1 MEFRGNEATEMRSGL
16 LGLFG
21 LLATL
26 LVSLYPT
33 INAQVFYGALVGA
46 ITDPSGAG
54 VPGVDVTILNQQ
66 TNQTRNTSTNASG
79 GYTFSNVL
87 PGLYRLEAE
96 ATGFQA
102 YAQTGVSVTINTVTR
117 IDVEL
122 RVGQITEKVTVSTAA
137 GALQSDKADVH
148 IELNTKELTELPL
161 GGYRNYQSL
170 INLTPG
176 ATPARFQN
184 SINDTPGRSLTT
196 NVNGTARNANNTRL
210 DGALNK
216 MNIISSH
223 TLYVPPSESI
233 ETVNISTN
241 AFDAEQGM
249 AGGAAVT
256 VVTKS
261 GTNEFHGSLFGLH
274 NNSAF
279 QAKNFFFRGDKTPK
293 SLNTI
298 YGFTL
303 GGPLVRNKL
312 FFFGSWEGLRERNNF
327 SSLYTVAT
335 ADQREGDF
343 GALRTNLYDPLTGA
357 ANGSGRALF
366 PNAVIPLARQSQ
378 ISRKMQALAPLP
390 NLGGTNANYFRSGT
404 QQLDRDNY
412 DVKLNWNRTDRHTIW
427 GKYSRMDAFVN
438 CDPSLGEGGG
448 TGLCIGGKPGK
459 ASTLVQL
466 GTLGHTWVLQPNLL
480 FDGNMAYSRLAQN
493 IRGPKIDENFGLT
506 TLGIPGTNGPD
517 LGQGGQPG
525 FVVTGYESLGD
536 ANASNPAFR
545 TDAVYTYTTNFSWT
559 RGSHD
564 MRFGFESVR
573 FHQNDWQP
581 NITGGP
587 RGQFNFGGGVTAL
600 SGGSAPNQFNS
611 YAAFLLGLPQAMSK
625 ALQFYSP
632 QTAREWQFGGF
643 FQDRRQLNQSLTLTL
658 GLRWEHYPIQTRSH
672 QGFERYD
679 PLTNQVF
686 IGRRGNNPDTVGIDV
701 SKRLFAPRVGLVYR
715 LGPSTVIRSGYGI
728 SFDPTTLSGA
738 IQRPYPVV
746 VGKQFPGVNSFQP
759 YRPLAQGIPPVEGP
773 DISSGIIPLPIDAQ
787 TMSVA
792 SGKFPRGYIQ
802 SWNFVVERKLP
813 LELVGSAGYVGTKSI
828 RAMAFLDI
836 NAGRPGLGVAGQALF
851 ASFWRTATTSMLNP
865 AFASDYHSL
874 QATIN
879 RRFTR
884 GLFVK
889 GSYTFSK
896 AINSVDDSPGGL
908 AFNTPTQLSRN
919 RALAGYDRA
928 HVLQASWIYELPFG
942 PGKAL
947 LAGGGLV
954 SALLRDWQING
965 IFAVYSGSPFTVS
978 AATASLNAPANTQT
992 ADQVK
997 PVVAKLGG
1005 IGIGNPWF
1013 DTTAFQSVTAARFG
1027 NTGRNIL
1034 RGPGVVEV
1042 NAGLFRNIRLSERF
1056 TLQFRGEAF
1065 NLSNTPHFDN
1075 PAANVS
1081 TSTNFGAITSAQ
1093 QDQRTIRFSLRM
1105 AF

>member
-1 MEFRGNEATEMRSGL
+1 
-16 LGLFG
+16 
-21 LLATL
+21 
-26 LVSLYPT
+26 
-33 INAQVFYGALVGA
+33 VFYGTLVGA

-54 VPGVDVTILNQQ
+54 VPGVAVTIINQQ
-66 TNQTRNTSTNASG
+66 TNQTRKTSTNAAG

-87 PGLYRLEAE
+87 PGVYRVEA
-96 ATGFQA
+96 AAIGFQSH
-102 YAQTGVSVTINTVTR
+102 AQTGVTVTINTVAR
-117 IDVEL
+117 VDVEL
-122 RVGQITEKVTVSTAA
+122 RVGQVTERVNVSASA
-137 GALQSDKADVH
+137 GVLQADKADVH

-161 GGYRNYQSL
+161 SGYRNYQSL
-170 INLTPG
+170 LNLTPG

-223 TLYVPPSESI
+223 TLYVPPTESI

-241 AFDAEQGM
+241 AFDAEQGL

-274 NNSAF
+274 ANSAL
-279 QAKNFFFRGDKTPK
+279 QAKNFFFRGAKTPK
-293 SLNTI
+293 SLNSI

-303 GGPLVRNKL
+303 GGPIVRNKL

-335 ADQREGDF
+335 ADQRAGDF
-343 GALRTNLYDPLTGA
+343 SAFRTNLYDPLTGA
-357 ANGSGRALF
+357 ANGTGRSLF
-366 PNAVIPLARQSQ
+366 PNAVIPMGRQSA
-378 ISRKMQALAPLP
+378 ISRRMQALAPLP
-390 NLGGTNANYFRSGT
+390 NLAGTNANYFRSGT

-438 CDPSLGEGGG
+438 CEPALGEGGG

-459 ASTLVQL
+459 ADTLVQL
-466 GTLGHTWVLQPNLL
+466 GTVGHSWVLTPALL
-480 FDGNMAYSRLAQN
+480 VDGNVAYFRLAQN
-493 IRGPKIDENFGLT
+493 IRGPLIEENFGLT
-506 TLGIPGTNGPD
+506 TLGIPGTNGPE

-525 FVVTGYESLGD
+525 FVITGYESLGD

-564 MRFGFESVR
+564 LRFGFESVR

-600 SGGSAPNQFNS
+600 SGGAAPNQFNS

-632 QTAREWQFGGF
+632 QTAREWQFGSF
-643 FQDRRQLNQSLTLTL
+643 FQDRWQVNQSLTLTL
-658 GLRWEHYPIQTRSH
+658 GVRWEFYPIQTRAD

-679 PLTNQVF
+679 PLTNQVL
-686 IGRRGNNPDTVGIDV
+686 IGRRGSNPDAVGIDV
-701 SKRLFAPRVGLVYR
+701 SKKLFAPRVGLAYR
-715 LGPSTVIRSGYGI
+715 LGPTTVVRSGYGI

-759 YRPLAQGIPPVEGP
+759 YRPLEEGIPSVEGP
-773 DISSGIIPLPIDAQ
+773 NISSGVIPLPIDAQ
-787 TMSVA
+787 TMSVR
-792 SGKFPRGYIQ
+792 SGNFPRGYIQ

-813 LELVGSAGYVGTKSI
+813 LELVGTVGYVGTKSV
-828 RAMAFLDI
+828 RALAFVDI
-836 NAGRPGLGVAGQALF
+836 NAGRPGGGVAGQALF
-851 ASFWRTATTSMLNP
+851 APFGRTASTTMLTPGFDSN
-865 AFASDYHSL
+865 YHSL
-874 QATIN
+874 QATLN
-879 RRFTR
+879 RRFTG

-889 GSYTFSK
+889 TSYTLSK

-908 AFNTPTQLSRN
+908 AFNTSDQQHRN
-919 RALAGYDRA
+919 RARAGYDRT
-928 HVLQASWIYELPFG
+928 HVLQTSWIYELPFG
-942 PGKAL
+942 PGKAFL
-947 LAGGGLV
+947 HNGGV
-954 SALLRDWQING
+954 TAALLRDWQING
-965 IFAVYSGSPFTVS
+965 IFAAYSGSPFTVTA
-978 AATASLNAPANTQT
+978 AATSLNAPANTQT

-997 PVVAKLGG
+997 PAVAKRGG
-1005 IGIGNPWF
+1005 IGIGSPWF
-1013 DTTAFQSVTAARFG
+1013 DTTAFQSVTAVRFG

-1034 RGPGVVEV
+1034 RGPGVVDV
-1042 NAGLFRNIRLSERF
+1042 SAGLFRNILLSERF
-1056 TLQFRGEAF
+1056 TFQFRAEAF

-1081 TSTNFGAITSAQ
+1081 TATSFGTITSAQ
-1093 QDQRTIRFSLRM
+1093 QDQRTIRFSLRL